1 MTGLYAGICGRWHI
15 EPLSHQAEK
24 RAEMHKRISLDRLF
38 LPIESGIAGLNK
50 KNLSL
55 LMASMVFSSVWLMIT
70 TEAPFTGY
78 LSYLGASDLQY
89 GVMMSLPYL
98 GAAFQLIGARL
109 LERAHLKTKLYRCA
123 GILKGFLWTA
133 VGLLPLFH
141 GCLDPIVFAMILC
154 VGAAMFGAL
163 VNMTLTTLLGIVV
176 PGGILGRYLSGRS
189 RVGTAANL
197 VFGLVVSL
205 LLDHLLAP
213 YNYVVVFSFAGLCCM
228 ADALIVGK
236 VQELPANGLSKA
248 APKPIRAGRLLKDR
262 AFRRYVGFWVAWNFS
277 YYLASPFNAKYCL
290 GPLGMSFT
298 QFTVCCNY
306 LYYAITLCSLP
317 FWGSFIDRFGCRKTI
332 YVAFSGIGA
341 VSCLWLFAK
350 PGQMLVP
357 VLFYGLGGTV
367 WCVVELLNQH
377 MMISQTPEE
386 GRQQYVAVYSTC
398 ALVLGQG
405 MATLAG
411 GVVMGAI
418 HGWIGE
424 GRLPVAGLA
433 LDKYQLLF
441 ILASFLR
448 FFVILF
454 LAPRLQ
460 EREKA

>member
-1 MTGLYAGICGRWHI
+1 
-15 EPLSHQAEK
+15 
-24 RAEMHKRISLDRLF
+24 
-38 LPIESGIAGLNK
+38 
-50 KNLSL
+50 
-55 LMASMVFSSVWLMIT
+55 
-70 TEAPFTGY
+70 
-78 LSYLGASDLQY
+78 
-89 GVMMSLPYL
+89 
-98 GAAFQLIGARL
+98 
-109 LERAHLKTKLYRCA
+109 
-123 GILKGFLWTA
+123 
-133 VGLLPLFH
+133 
-141 GCLDPIVFAMILC
+141 
-154 VGAAMFGAL
+154 MFGAL
-163 VNMTLTTLLGIVV
+163 VNATLTTLLGIVV
-176 PGGILGRYLSGRS
+176 PGGILGRYLSGRAAWHCRQS
-189 RVGTAANL
+189 CVWSCGVFALDYKNFTIMSWCSVCGAVLYGRCTDCREGAGTA
-197 VFGLVVSL
+197 
-205 LLDHLLAP
+205 
-213 YNYVVVFSFAGLCCM
+213 
-228 ADALIVGK
+228 GK
-236 VQELPANGLSKA
+236 RAVQGAQTYP
-248 APKPIRAGRLLKDR
+248 GRQAFEDR
-262 AFRRYVGFWVAWNFS
+262 AFRRYVGFWVAWNY

-341 VSCLWLFAK
+341 VGCLWLFAK

-448 FFVILF
+448 FL
-454 LAPRLQ
+454 
-460 EREKA
+460 